1 MKLQF
6 NYSELLPVSLCDV
19 YTHCAGVDLFVR
31 GIHTQQLDEHTL
43 LFERES
49 DVTYALLLLS
59 ASTVYTVSV

>member
-1 MKLQF
+1 MTF
-6 NYSELLPVSLCDV
+6 NYPDGLPVDV
-19 YTHCAGVDLFVR
+19 CETHTFCAGIDLLVR

-49 DVTYALLLLS
+49 DVTYALMLLS